1 MIVLVLNCGSSS
13 VKFQLFD
20 MATEAALLR
29 GAVEKIGEATSLL
42 VCEGEGKGINKQV
55 SAANHSEAFNHMR
68 GLLADLPQPQAVGHR
83 VVFGGE
89 IQENAVFA
97 TPEIES
103 LIESYSALAPLHNPP
118 NLAGIR
124 AARQFYPSVPHV
136 AAFDTSYHQTMPPRS
151 YLYAIPYDFYEKYR
165 IRRYGFHGISHNYVA
180 ERAARLL
187 AIHPKD
193 FTGITA
199 HLGNGCSLTAI
210 QRGQA
215 IDTTMGM
222 TPLEGVMMGTRSG
235 DIDAAIIFHLMDR
248 LGISAAEVQRI
259 LQKESGVKGVSGLSN
274 DLREIEAAAADGHER
289 ARLTLEMYAYRVR
302 KYIGA
307 YLAVLANPQALI
319 FMGGVGER
327 GTAMRERILSGLSHV
342 GIRFDAGRNRQATPP
357 ESEITTPDS
366 PIRAFV
372 IATNE
377 ELMIARETQRLAAP
391 QA

>member
-1 MIVLVLNCGSSS
+1 MIILVLNCGSSS

-20 MATEAALLR
+20 MATETALLR

-42 VCEGEGKGINKQV
+42 ACEGAGGKINRQV
-55 SAANHSEAFNHMR
+55 NAANHSEAFNHMHA
-68 GLLADLPQPQAVGHR
+68 LLADLPQPDAVGHR

-89 IQENAVFA
+89 ITENAVIA
-97 TPEIES
+97 TAEIEAM
-103 LIESYSALAPLHNPP
+103 IDSYSALAPLHNPP

-124 AARQFYPSVPHV
+124 AAKLFYPRVPHAV
-136 AAFDTSYHQTMPPRS
+136 AFDTSYHHTMPPHA
-151 YLYAIPYDFYEKYR
+151 YLYAIPYEFYENYR
-165 IRRYGFHGISHNYVA
+165 IRRYGFHGISHNYIA

-187 AIHPKD
+187 GIHWRD
-193 FTGITA
+193 FNGITA

-235 DIDAAIIFHLMDR
+235 DIDAAIIFHMMER
-248 LGISAAEVQRI
+248 LNLSAAEVQRI

-274 DLREIEAAAADGHER
+274 DLREIEAAAAAGHDR

-307 YLAVLANPQALI
+307 YLAVLTNPQAFI

-327 GTAMRERILSGLSHV
+327 DAAMRERILAGLSHV
-342 GIRFDAGRNRQATPP
+342 GIRFDAGRNRQAALP
-357 ESEITTPDS
+357 EAEITTPDS

-377 ELMIARETQRLAAP
+377 ELMIARETQNLISNS
-391 QA
+391 